1 MDGNKN
7 YADGRWHNIVAR
19 RDGTNAYI
27 TIDGVF
33 KGTREMKSDCCG
45 GSSFGDVVFLDG

>member
-1 MDGNKN
+1 MEPDPVMDGNKN

-33 KGTREMKSDCCG
+33 KGSREMESR
-45 GSSFGDVVFLDG
+45 FL